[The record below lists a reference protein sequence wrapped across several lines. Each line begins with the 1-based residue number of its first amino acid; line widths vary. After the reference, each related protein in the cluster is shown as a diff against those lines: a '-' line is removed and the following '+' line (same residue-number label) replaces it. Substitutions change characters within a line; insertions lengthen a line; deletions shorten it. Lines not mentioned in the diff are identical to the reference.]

1 MPTSAAIYLASA
13 SPRRAELL
21 RQIGVTFSVV
31 SAPVD
36 ETRQAGES
44 PADYVC
50 RVAREKA
57 QAGWQH
63 PDRQA
68 DRPVLA
74 ADTSVVLVDNL
85 LGDTVLG
92 KPQHEAEGLAM
103 LAQLSGRRHQVLT
116 AVCIKR
122 GAHEACELSV
132 STIGFRPMSPA
143 EQRAYWQ
150 SGEGRDKAGG
160 YAVQGLAAR
169 YIDYL
174 EGSYSGVVGLPLHVV
189 DALLQ
194 RPEFI

>member
-1 MPTSAAIYLASA
+1 MIYLASA

-21 RQIGVTFSVV
+21 RQIQVAFSVV

-36 ETRQAGES
+36 ETRLAGES
-44 PADYVC
+44 PQAYVL
-50 RVAREKA
+50 RLARDKA
-57 QAGWQH
+57 RAGWAH
-63 PDRQA
+63 PDR
-68 DRPVLA
+68 REPWSVLA
-74 ADTSVVLVDNL
+74 ADTSVVF
-85 LGDTVLG
+85 GDTVLG
-92 KPQHEAEGLAM
+92 KPETEAEGMAM
-103 LAQLSGRRHQVLT
+103 LAQLSGRRHQVMT
-116 AVCIKR
+116 AVCVKR
-122 GAHEACELSV
+122 GDHEACELQV
-132 STIGFRPMSPA
+132 STIGFRVMTTA
-143 EQRAYWQ
+143 EQRAYWA

>member
-1 MPTSAAIYLASA
+1 MIYLASA

-21 RQIGVTFSVV
+21 RQIQVAFSVV

-36 ETRQAGES
+36 ETRLAGES
-44 PADYVC
+44 PQAYVQ
-50 RVAREKA
+50 RLARDKA
-57 QAGWQH
+57 RAGWAH
-63 PDRQA
+63 PDRREA
-68 DRPVLA
+68 WPVLA
-74 ADTSVVLVDNL
+74 ADTSVVF
-85 LGDTVLG
+85 GDDVLG
-92 KPQHEAEGLAM
+92 KPETETEGMAM
-103 LAQLSGRRHQVLT
+103 LAQLSGRRHQVMT
-116 AVCIKR
+116 AVCVKR
-122 GAHEACELSV
+122 GNHEACELQV
-132 STIGFRPMSPA
+132 STIGFRVMTAA
-143 EQRAYWQ
+143 EQRAYWA

>member
-1 MPTSAAIYLASA
+1 MSLYLASA

-21 RQIGVTFSVV
+21 QQIGLAFSVV

-36 ETRQAGES
+36 ETRLAES
-44 PADYVC
+44 PSAYVL
-50 RVAREKA
+50 RLARAKA

-63 PDRQA
+63 PDRVQ
-68 DRPVLA
+68 DWPLLA
-74 ADTSVVLVDNL
+74 ADTAVVVD
-85 LGDTVLG
+85 DEVLG
-92 KPQHEAEGLAM
+92 KPATEAEGMAM
-103 LAQLSGRRHQVLT
+103 LRLLSGRRHQVMT
-116 AVCIKR
+116 AVCVKR
-122 GAHEACELSV
+122 GPYEACELQV
-132 STIGFRPMSPA
+132 STVGFRVLT
-143 EQRAYWQ
+143 EQEQQAYWL

-194 RPEFI
+194 RPEFA

>member
-1 MPTSAAIYLASA
+1 MMAAATSLYLASA

-21 RQIGVTFSVV
+21 RQIGITFSVV

-36 ETRQAGES
+36 ETRRTGES

-74 ADTSVVLVDNL
+74 ADTSVVL
-85 LGDTVLG
+85 GDTVLG
-92 KPQHEAEGLAM
+92 KPQDEAEGLAM

-122 GAHEACELSV
+122 GAHEACELNV
-132 STIGFRPMSPA
+132 STIGFRALSAA

-194 RPEFI
+194 RPEFS